1 MKNKPMK
8 SWRDVSINEFYE
20 IKDISEDETLTEYDK
35 TVSLTAYVNQ
45 MDEQDVWNLP
55 ITKFKQLQKERE
67 WMQEFKFDTKK
78 SFKKITINNNKY
90 TVDVNLQHFNV
101 AQYIDFQTYWP
112 MRDNMRDVIG
122 NILAIFIIP
131 KGHSYNE
138 GYDIAE
144 VIDDIKSSIDIMTAN
159 EILFFFLSSYQTLMK
174 VSVSYLKWMT
184 KRKFKKDKL
193 KTKQLEE
200 QIQNLEKLISDGLLW

>member
-1 MKNKPMK
+1 MNSVKK

-20 IKDISEDETLTEYDK
+20 IKDISEDETMTDYEKEVALMAYINNMTE
-35 TVSLTAYVNQ
+35 
-45 MDEQDVWNLP
+45 EDVWKMN
-55 ITKFKQLQKERE
+55 INSFKKLQSEKK
-67 WMQEFKFDTKK
+67 WMQEFNFDTKK
-78 SFKKITINNNKY
+78 TFKKITINNNKY
-90 TVDVNLQHFNV
+90 TVDVNLQHFSV

-112 MRDNMRDVIG
+112 MRDNMRDIIG

-144 VIDDIKSSIDIMTAN
+144 VVNDIKSSIDIMTAN
-159 EILFFFLSSYQTLMK
+159 EIIFFFLSSYQTLMK

>member
-1 MKNKPMK
+1 MNSVKR

-20 IKDISEDETLTEYDK
+20 IKDISEDETMTDYEKEVALMAYINNMTEEDIWK
-35 TVSLTAYVNQ
+35 MNINS
-45 MDEQDVWNLP
+45 
-55 ITKFKQLQKERE
+55 FKKLQSEKK
-67 WMQEFKFDTKK
+67 WMQEFNFDTKK
-78 SFKKITINNNKY
+78 TFKKITINNNKY
-90 TVDVNLQHFNV
+90 TVDVNLQHFSV

-112 MRDNMRDVIG
+112 MRDNMRDIIG

-144 VIDDIKSSIDIMTAN
+144 VVNDIKSSIDIMTAN
-159 EILFFFLSSYQTLMK
+159 EIIFFFLSSYQTLMK

>member
-1 MKNKPMK
+1 MNGVKK

-20 IKDISEDETLTEYDK
+20 IKDISEDETMTDYEKEVALMAYINNMTE
-35 TVSLTAYVNQ
+35 
-45 MDEQDVWNLP
+45 EDVWKMN
-55 ITKFKQLQKERE
+55 INSFRKLQSEKK
-67 WMQEFKFDTKK
+67 WMQEFNFDTKK
-78 SFKKITINNNKY
+78 TFKKITINNNKY
-90 TVDVNLQHFNV
+90 TVDVNLQHFSV

-112 MRDNMRDVIG
+112 MRDNMRDIIG

-131 KGHSYNE
+131 NGHSYNE

-144 VIDDIKSSIDIMTAN
+144 VVNDIKSSIDIMTAN
-159 EILFFFLSSYQTLMK
+159 EIIFFFLSSYQTLMK